1 MFIDYVQILRNK
13 AQKEYDDLI
22 EKLKNIP
29 SSGAI
34 NYAYEK
40 VIKEDI
46 LICILNESI
55 DNTKAK
61 ALSFKSYPLD
71 YCYIEWLKNDY
82 SNMELVSETIDSA
95 MQKATKERQK
105 DERESR

>member
-1 MFIDYVQILRNK
+1 MFIDYVQILRIK
-13 AQKEYDDLI
+13 VQKEYDDFI

-29 SSGAI
+29 SSETI

-46 LICILNESI
+46 LICILNKNI

-61 ALSFKSYPLD
+61 SKKKKKKKTTKKKTKITRMLSHFH
-71 YCYIEWLKNDY
+71 
-82 SNMELVSETIDSA
+82 SNLIH
-95 MQKATKERQK
+95 
-105 DERESR
+105 

>member
-71 YCYIEWLKNDY
+71 YCYIEWLKNDC

>member
-1 MFIDYVQILRNK
+1 MFIDYVQILRIK
-13 AQKEYDDLI
+13 VQKEYDDFI
-22 EKLKNIP
+22 KKLKNIP
-29 SSGAI
+29 SSETI

-46 LICILNESI
+46 LICILNENI

-61 ALSFKSYPLD
+61 SLSFKSYPLD
-71 YCYIEWLKNDY
+71 YCYIEWLKNDC

>member
-1 MFIDYVQILRNK
+1 MFIDYVQILRIK
-13 AQKEYDDLI
+13 VQKEYDDCI

-29 SSGAI
+29 SSETI

-46 LICILNESI
+46 LICILNENI

-61 ALSFKSYPLD
+61 SLSFKSYPLD

>member
-1 MFIDYVQILRNK
+1 MFIDYVQILRSK
-13 AQKEYDDLI
+13 VQKEYDDFI

-29 SSGAI
+29 SSDAI

-46 LICILNESI
+46 LICILNENI

-61 ALSFKSYPLD
+61 SLSFKSYPLD
-71 YCYIEWLKNDY
+71 YCYIEWLKNDC

-95 MQKATKERQK
+95 MKKAAEERQK

>member
-71 YCYIEWLKNDY
+71 YCYIEWLKNDC
-82 SNMELVSETIDSA
+82 SNMELVSETIDNA

>member
-1 MFIDYVQILRNK
+1 MFIDYVQILRIK
-13 AQKEYDDLI
+13 VQKEYDDFI

-29 SSGAI
+29 SNETI

-46 LICILNESI
+46 LICILNENI

-61 ALSFKSYPLD
+61 SLSFKSYPLD